1 MVNITKYLKGSVPH
15 FERVLIDAQN
25 ALSSQEVPE
34 EVRLELAETVVFVN
48 NILKEIAE
56 LPAQETNGEQNV

>member
-15 FERVLIDAQN
+15 FQRVLADAEN
-25 ALSSQEVPE
+25 ALDLPDLE
-34 EVRLELAETVVFVN
+34 ENSKVELIQTVVFVN

-56 LPAQETNGEQNV
+56 LPAQETGEENV